1 MYEVQKPC
9 ILFTQTKLER
19 VSIEEWQNVLSHF
32 EAAKVS
38 SPRGPECLCQWDVS
52 FYPFHYTEIFT
63 KLDSLLNV
71 DFFRVKRMQLQ
82 AAT

>member
-1 MYEVQKPC
+1 MK
-9 ILFTQTKLER
+9 FK
-19 VSIEEWQNVLSHF
+19 SHVFSSLRPSLRGFLLKNGKMCCVIF

-63 KLDSLLNV
+63 KLDGLLNV
-71 DFFRVKRMQLQ
+71 VFLGLKECNIRLQ
-82 AAT
+82 HN